1 MSKSLRTLK
10 VVIPDGNPL
19 NYKQVVG
26 GSDCVMHV
34 LSRSFCISE
43 HLNELKGM
51 QRPALY
57 LLIDEKGKGYIGQTK
72 GFAARVKDHLAK
84 KPWWTRAYVFVSAS
98 GLYNTANVEYLEY
111 IAIRAAQES
120 ASYDM
125 SDNGQTPTNP
135 TLHEWDRPEFD
146 EVFEQIKFF
155 LLCERCFIFEKVG
168 EGTEKVEKGTAAAA
182 TLHEN
187 ADPGRP
193 IFFYAKRKGIVA
205 KGYPLLDGTKSFV
218 VLKGSLLN
226 VEVTPSFDFL
236 KQREKVLESC
246 VLKSKDAYELCED
259 YVFTSPSSAS
269 GVCNGYSSNGFE
281 DWKLEDGTTLKSY
294 LDQINQQLPSNR

>member
-1 MSKSLRTLK
+1 MSKTLRTLK

-43 HLNELKGM
+43 NLNELKGM

-57 LLIDEKGKGYIGQTK
+57 LLIDEGGKGYIGQTK

-155 LLCERCFIFEKVG
+155 LLCERCFIFEKV
-168 EGTEKVEKGTAAAA
+168 EECAPTTAI
-182 TLHEN
+182 TPQKNE
-187 ADPGRP
+187 PPRP
-193 IFFYAKRKGIVA
+193 LFYAKRKGIVA

-218 VLKGSLLN
+218 VMKGSLLN
-226 VEVTPSFDFL
+226 VEVTPSFSL
-236 KQREKVLESC
+236 KKQREKVLESC

-269 GVCNGYSSNGFE
+269 GICNGYSSNGFE

-294 LDQINQQLPSNR
+294 LDQIKK

>member
-43 HLNELKGM
+43 NLNELKGM

-168 EGTEKVEKGTAAAA
+168 EGAEKLEKGTAAAA

-187 ADPGRP
+187 AEPARP
-193 IFFYAKRKGIVA
+193 IFYAKRKGIVA
-205 KGYPLLDGTKSFV
+205 KGYPLLDGTKKFRRFERFIAQCRSHA
-218 VLKGSLLN
+218 
-226 VEVTPSFDFL
+226 FL
-236 KQREKVLESC
+236 FFEETARKSTRILRVKEQRCLRTV
-246 VLKSKDAYELCED
+246 
-259 YVFTSPSSAS
+259 
-269 GVCNGYSSNGFE
+269 
-281 DWKLEDGTTLKSY
+281 
-294 LDQINQQLPSNR
+294 

>member
-1 MSKSLRTLK
+1 MSKTLRTLK

-43 HLNELKGM
+43 NLNELKGM

-57 LLIDEKGKGYIGQTK
+57 LLIDEGGKGFIGQT
-72 GFAARVKDHLAK
+72 

-125 SDNGQTPTNP
+125 SHNGQTPTNP

-155 LLCERCFIFEKVG
+155 LLCERCFIFEKV
-168 EGTEKVEKGTAAAA
+168 EECAPSTAINPQKN
-182 TLHEN
+182 E
-187 ADPGRP
+187 PPRP
-193 IFFYAKRKGIVA
+193 LFYAKRKGIVA

-246 VLKSKDAYELCED
+246 VLKDKDAYELLED
-259 YVFTSPSSAS
+259 YVFKAPSTACA
-269 GVCNGYSSNGFE
+269 VCLGRSSNGNTE
-281 DWKLEDGTTLKSY
+281 WKLEDGTTLQSY
-294 LDQINQQLPSNR
+294 LDQIKK

>member
-1 MSKSLRTLK
+1 MSKTLRTLK

-26 GSDCVMHV
+26 GSDCVMYV

-43 HLNELKGM
+43 NLNELKGM

-57 LLIDEKGKGYIGQTK
+57 LLIDEGGKGYIGQTK

-155 LLCERCFIFEKVG
+155 LLCERCFIFEKV
-168 EGTEKVEKGTAAAA
+168 EECAPSTAI
-182 TLHEN
+182 TPQEN
-187 ADPGRP
+187 EPPRP
-193 IFFYAKRKGIVA
+193 LFYAKRKGIVA

-246 VLKSKDAYELCED
+246 VLKDKDAYELSED
-259 YVFTSPSSAS
+259 YVFKAPSTACA
-269 GVCNGYSSNGFE
+269 VCLGRSSNGNTE
-281 DWKLEDGTTLKSY
+281 WKLEDGTTLQTY
-294 LDQINQQLPSNR
+294 LGQINQQLPSNR

>member
-1 MSKSLRTLK
+1 MSKTLRTLK

-43 HLNELKGM
+43 NLNELKGM

-57 LLIDEKGKGYIGQTK
+57 LLIDEGGKGYIGQTK

-155 LLCERCFIFEKVG
+155 LLCERCFIFEKV
-168 EGTEKVEKGTAAAA
+168 EDCAPSTAINPQKN
-182 TLHEN
+182 E
-187 ADPGRP
+187 PPRP
-193 IFFYAKRKGIVA
+193 LFYAKRKGIVA

-226 VEVTPSFDFL
+226 VEVTPSFSL
-236 KQREKVLESC
+236 KKQREKVLESC

-269 GVCNGYSSNGFE
+269 GVCNGFSSNGFE

>member
-1 MSKSLRTLK
+1 MSKTLRTLK

-43 HLNELKGM
+43 NLNELKGM

-57 LLIDEKGKGYIGQTK
+57 LLIDEGGKGYIGQTK

-155 LLCERCFIFEKVG
+155 LLCERCFIFEKV
-168 EGTEKVEKGTAAAA
+168 EECAPSTAI
-182 TLHEN
+182 TPQEN
-187 ADPGRP
+187 EPPRP
-193 IFFYAKRKGIVA
+193 LFYAKRKGIVA

-226 VEVTPSFDFL
+226 VEVTPSFTDNRL
-236 KQREKVLESC
+236 REKVLESC
-246 VLKSKDAYELCED
+246 VLKDKDAYELSED
-259 YVFTSPSSAS
+259 YVFKAPSTACA
-269 GVCNGYSSNGFE
+269 VCLGRSSNGNTE
-281 DWKLEDGTTLKSY
+281 WKLEDGTTLQTY
-294 LDQINQQLPSNR
+294 LDQITK

>member
-43 HLNELKGM
+43 NLNELKGM

-168 EGTEKVEKGTAAAA
+168 EGAEKLEKGTATAA

-187 ADPGRP
+187 TEPARP
-193 IFFYAKRKGIVA
+193 IFYAKRKGIVA
-205 KGYPLLDGTKSFV
+205 KGYPLLDGSKSFV

-226 VEVTPSFDFL
+226 VEVTPSFSL
-236 KQREKVLESC
+236 KKQREKVLESC

-269 GVCNGYSSNGFE
+269 GVCNGFSSNGFE

>member
-168 EGTEKVEKGTAAAA
+168 EGAEKLEKGTAAAA

-187 ADPGRP
+187 AEPARP
-193 IFFYAKRKGIVA
+193 IFYAKRKGIVA

-226 VEVTPSFDFL
+226 VEVTPSFSL
-236 KQREKVLESC
+236 KKQR
-246 VLKSKDAYELCED
+246 KS
-259 YVFTSPSSAS
+259 T
-269 GVCNGYSSNGFE
+269 
-281 DWKLEDGTTLKSY
+281 
-294 LDQINQQLPSNR
+294 QILRVKEQRCLRTV

>member
-43 HLNELKGM
+43 HLNEMKGM

-168 EGTEKVEKGTAAAA
+168 EGAEKVEKGTAAAA

-187 ADPGRP
+187 AEPMRP
-193 IFFYAKRKGIVA
+193 IFYAKRKGIVA

-226 VEVTPSFDFL
+226 VEVTPSFSL
-236 KQREKVLESC
+236 KKQREKVLESC

>member
-1 MSKSLRTLK
+1 
-10 VVIPDGNPL
+10 
-19 NYKQVVG
+19 
-26 GSDCVMHV
+26 MHV

-43 HLNELKGM
+43 NLNELKGM

-155 LLCERCFIFEKVG
+155 LLCERCFIFEKV
-168 EGTEKVEKGTAAAA
+168 EECAAPAAPPLEKQEPPHP
-182 TLHEN
+182 L
-187 ADPGRP
+187 
-193 IFFYAKRKGIVA
+193 FYAKRKGIVA

-226 VEVTPSFDFL
+226 VEVTPSFSL
-236 KQREKVLESC
+236 KKQREKVLESC

-281 DWKLEDGTTLKSY
+281 DWKLEDGKTLKSY

>member
-1 MSKSLRTLK
+1 
-10 VVIPDGNPL
+10 
-19 NYKQVVG
+19 
-26 GSDCVMHV
+26 
-34 LSRSFCISE
+34 
-43 HLNELKGM
+43 M

-57 LLIDEKGKGYIGQTK
+57 LLIDEGGKGYIGQTK

-155 LLCERCFIFEKVG
+155 LLCERCFIFEKV
-168 EGTEKVEKGTAAAA
+168 EECAPSTAI
-182 TLHEN
+182 TPQEN
-187 ADPGRP
+187 EPPRP
-193 IFFYAKRKGIVA
+193 LFYAKRKGIVA

-226 VEVTPSFDFL
+226 VEVTPSFSL
-236 KQREKVLESC
+236 KKQREKVLESC

>member
-187 ADPGRP
+187 ANPARP
-193 IFFYAKRKGIVA
+193 IFYAKRKGIVA

-226 VEVTPSFDFL
+226 VEVTPSFSL
-236 KQREKVLESC
+236 KKQREKVLESC

-281 DWKLEDGTTLKSY
+281 DWKLEDGKTLKSY

>member
-1 MSKSLRTLK
+1 MSKTLRTLK
-10 VVIPDGNPL
+10 VVIPDGNPQ

-43 HLNELKGM
+43 NLNELKGM

-57 LLIDEKGKGYIGQTK
+57 LLIDEGGKGYIGQTK

-155 LLCERCFIFEKVG
+155 LLCERCFIFEKV
-168 EGTEKVEKGTAAAA
+168 EECAPTTAI
-182 TLHEN
+182 TPQKNE
-187 ADPGRP
+187 PPRP
-193 IFFYAKRKGIVA
+193 LFYAKRKGIVA

-218 VLKGSLLN
+218 VMKGSLLN
-226 VEVTPSFDFL
+226 VEVTPSFSL
-236 KQREKVLESC
+236 KKQREKVLESC

-269 GVCNGYSSNGFE
+269 GICNGYSSNGFE

-294 LDQINQQLPSNR
+294 LDQIKK

>member
-168 EGTEKVEKGTAAAA
+168 EGAEKLEKGTAAAA

-187 ADPGRP
+187 AEPARP
-193 IFFYAKRKGIVA
+193 IFYAKRKGIVA

-226 VEVTPSFDFL
+226 VEVTPSFSL
-236 KQREKVLESC
+236 KKQREKVLESC

-281 DWKLEDGTTLKSY
+281 DWRLEDGTTLKSY

>member
-43 HLNELKGM
+43 NLNELKGM

-72 GFAARVKDHLAK
+72 GFAAHVKDHLAK

-155 LLCERCFIFEKVG
+155 LLCERCFVFEKVG
-168 EGTEKVEKGTAAAA
+168 GGAQ
-182 TLHEN
+182 
-187 ADPGRP
+187 PQRP
-193 IFFYAKRKGIVA
+193 LF
-205 KGYPLLDGTKSFV
+205 TKM
-218 VLKGSLLN
+218 
-226 VEVTPSFDFL
+226 PS
-236 KQREKVLESC
+236 RRV
-246 VLKSKDAYELCED
+246 
-259 YVFTSPSSAS
+259 PSSMQSEKAS
-269 GVCNGYSSNGFE
+269 WPKAILSSMERKVSSF
-281 DWKLEDGTTLKSY
+281 
-294 LDQINQQLPSNR
+294 

>member
-1 MSKSLRTLK
+1 MSKTLRTLK

-43 HLNELKGM
+43 NLNELKGM

-155 LLCERCFIFEKVG
+155 LLCERCFIFEKV
-168 EGTEKVEKGTAAAA
+168 EECAVPAAPPLEKQEPQHP
-182 TLHEN
+182 L
-187 ADPGRP
+187 
-193 IFFYAKRKGIVA
+193 FYAKRKGIVA

-226 VEVTPSFDFL
+226 VEATPSFTDNRV
-236 KQREKVLESC
+236 REKVLESC
-246 VLKSKDAYELCED
+246 VLKDKDAYELSED
-259 YVFTSPSSAS
+259 YVFKAPSTACA
-269 GVCNGYSSNGFE
+269 VCLGRSSNGNTE
-281 DWKLEDGTTLKSY
+281 WKLEDGTTLQTY
-294 LDQINQQLPSNR
+294 LDQINQ

>member
-168 EGTEKVEKGTAAAA
+168 EGAAPAAPPLEKQESPHP
-182 TLHEN
+182 L
-187 ADPGRP
+187 
-193 IFFYAKRKGIVA
+193 FYAKRKGIVA

-226 VEVTPSFDFL
+226 VEVTPSFSL
-236 KQREKVLESC
+236 KKQREKVLESC

-269 GVCNGYSSNGFE
+269 GVCNGFSSNGFE

>member
-1 MSKSLRTLK
+1 MSKTLRTLK

-43 HLNELKGM
+43 NLNELKGM

-57 LLIDEKGKGYIGQTK
+57 LLIDEGGKGYIGQTK

-155 LLCERCFIFEKVG
+155 LLCERCFIFEKV
-168 EGTEKVEKGTAAAA
+168 EDCAPTTAINPQKN
-182 TLHEN
+182 E
-187 ADPGRP
+187 PPRP
-193 IFFYAKRKGIVA
+193 LFYAKRKGIVA

-226 VEVTPSFDFL
+226 VEVTPSFSL
-236 KQREKVLESC
+236 KKQREKVLESC

-294 LDQINQQLPSNR
+294 LDQIKK

>member
-1 MSKSLRTLK
+1 M
-10 VVIPDGNPL
+10 D
-19 NYKQVVG
+19 
-26 GSDCVMHV
+26 
-34 LSRSFCISE
+34 
-43 HLNELKGM
+43 
-51 QRPALY
+51 A
-57 LLIDEKGKGYIGQTK
+57 
-72 GFAARVKDHLAK
+72 
-84 KPWWTRAYVFVSAS
+84 RAYVFVSAS
-98 GLYNTANVEYLEY
+98 GLYNTANVEFLEY

-155 LLCERCFIFEKVG
+155 LLCERCFIFEKV
-168 EGTEKVEKGTAAAA
+168 EECAPSTAI
-182 TLHEN
+182 TPQKNE
-187 ADPGRP
+187 PPRP
-193 IFFYAKRKGIVA
+193 LFYAKRKGIVA

-226 VEVTPSFDFL
+226 VEVTPSFSL
-236 KQREKVLESC
+236 KKQREKVLESC

-294 LDQINQQLPSNR
+294 LD

>member
-1 MSKSLRTLK
+1 MSNSLRTLK

-168 EGTEKVEKGTAAAA
+168 EGAEKLEKGTAAAA

-187 ADPGRP
+187 AEPARP
-193 IFFYAKRKGIVA
+193 IFYAKRKGIVA

-226 VEVTPSFDFL
+226 VEVTPSFSL
-236 KQREKVLESC
+236 KKQREKVLESC

-294 LDQINQQLPSNR
+294 LDQIKK

>member
-155 LLCERCFIFEKVG
+155 LLCERCFIFEKVE

-187 ADPGRP
+187 ADPARP
-193 IFFYAKRKGIVA
+193 IFYAKRKGIVA

>member
-168 EGTEKVEKGTAAAA
+168 EGAEKLEKGTATAA

-187 ADPGRP
+187 AEPARP
-193 IFFYAKRKGIVA
+193 IFYAKRKGIVA

-226 VEVTPSFDFL
+226 VEVTPSFSL
-236 KQREKVLESC
+236 KKQREKVLESC

-269 GVCNGYSSNGFE
+269 GVCNGFSSNGFE

>member
-155 LLCERCFIFEKVG
+155 LLCERCFIFEKVE

-187 ADPGRP
+187 TEPARP
-193 IFFYAKRKGIVA
+193 IFYAKRKGIVA

-226 VEVTPSFDFL
+226 VEVTPSFSL
-236 KQREKVLESC
+236 KKQREKVLESC

-294 LDQINQQLPSNR
+294 LDQIKK

>member
-1 MSKSLRTLK
+1 MSKTLRTLK

-43 HLNELKGM
+43 NLNELKGM

-57 LLIDEKGKGYIGQTK
+57 LLIDEGGKGYIGQTK

-155 LLCERCFIFEKVG
+155 LLCERCFIFEKV
-168 EGTEKVEKGTAAAA
+168 EEYVPSTAI
-182 TLHEN
+182 TSQKNES
-187 ADPGRP
+187 PRP
-193 IFFYAKRKGIVA
+193 LFYAKRKGIVA

-226 VEVTPSFDFL
+226 VEVTPSFSL
-236 KQREKVLESC
+236 KKQREKVLESC

-269 GVCNGYSSNGFE
+269 GVCNGFSSNGFE

-294 LDQINQQLPSNR
+294 LDQIKKELPSNR

>member
-34 LSRSFCISE
+34 LSCSFCISE

-168 EGTEKVEKGTAAAA
+168 EGAAPAAPPLEKQEPPHP
-182 TLHEN
+182 L
-187 ADPGRP
+187 
-193 IFFYAKRKGIVA
+193 FYAKRKGIVA

-226 VEVTPSFDFL
+226 VEVTPSFAL
-236 KQREKVLESC
+236 EKLREKVLESC
-246 VLKSKDAYELCED
+246 VLKNKACYELCED
-259 YVFTSPSSAS
+259 YVFSTSSSAS
-269 GVCNGYSSNGFE
+269 SVCNGYSSNGLE
-281 DWKLEDGTTLKSY
+281 TWKLEDGTTLKTY
-294 LDQINQQLPSNR
+294 LAQINK

>member
-1 MSKSLRTLK
+1 MSKTLRTLK

-43 HLNELKGM
+43 NLNELKGM

-57 LLIDEKGKGYIGQTK
+57 LLIDEGGKGYIGQTK

-155 LLCERCFIFEKVG
+155 LLCERCFIFEKV
-168 EGTEKVEKGTAAAA
+168 EECAPSTAI
-182 TLHEN
+182 TPQRNES
-187 ADPGRP
+187 PRP
-193 IFFYAKRKGIVA
+193 LFYAKRKGIVA

-246 VLKSKDAYELCED
+246 VLKDKDAYELSKD
-259 YVFTSPSSAS
+259 YVFKAPSTACA
-269 GVCNGYSSNGFE
+269 VCLGRSSNGNTE
-281 DWKLEDGTTLKSY
+281 WKLEDGTTLQTY

>member
-168 EGTEKVEKGTAAAA
+168 EGAEKVEKGTATAA

-187 ADPGRP
+187 AEPARP
-193 IFFYAKRKGIVA
+193 IFYAKRKGIVA
-205 KGYPLLDGTKSFV
+205 KGYPLLDGSKSFV

-246 VLKSKDAYELCED
+246 VLKDKDAYELSED
-259 YVFTSPSSAS
+259 YVFKAPSTAS
-269 GVCNGYSSNGFE
+269 GVCNGFSSNGFE

>member
-1 MSKSLRTLK
+1 MSKTLRTLK

-43 HLNELKGM
+43 NLNELKGM

-57 LLIDEKGKGYIGQTK
+57 LLIDEGGKGYIGQTK

-155 LLCERCFIFEKVG
+155 LLCERCFIFEKV
-168 EGTEKVEKGTAAAA
+168 EECAPSTAI
-182 TLHEN
+182 TPQEN
-187 ADPGRP
+187 EPPRP
-193 IFFYAKRKGIVA
+193 LFYAKRKGIVA

-226 VEVTPSFDFL
+226 VEVTPSFSL
-236 KQREKVLESC
+236 KKQREKVLESC

>member
-1 MSKSLRTLK
+1 MSKTLRTLK

-43 HLNELKGM
+43 NLNELKGM

-57 LLIDEKGKGYIGQTK
+57 LLIDEGGKGYIGQTK

-155 LLCERCFIFEKVG
+155 LLCERCFIFEKV
-168 EGTEKVEKGTAAAA
+168 EECAPSTAI
-182 TLHEN
+182 TPQEN
-187 ADPGRP
+187 EPPRP
-193 IFFYAKRKGIVA
+193 LFYAKRKGIVA

-226 VEVTPSFDFL
+226 VEVTPSFTDNRL
-236 KQREKVLESC
+236 REKVLESC
-246 VLKSKDAYELCED
+246 VLKDKDAYELSED
-259 YVFTSPSSAS
+259 YVFKAPSTACA
-269 GVCNGYSSNGFE
+269 VCLGRSSNGNTE
-281 DWKLEDGTTLKSY
+281 WKLEDGTTLQTY
-294 LDQINQQLPSNR
+294 LDQIIK

>member
-1 MSKSLRTLK
+1 MSKTLRTLK

-43 HLNELKGM
+43 NLNELKGM

-57 LLIDEKGKGYIGQTK
+57 LLIDEGGKGYIGQTK

-155 LLCERCFIFEKVG
+155 LLCERCFIFEKV
-168 EGTEKVEKGTAAAA
+168 EECAPSTAINPQKN
-182 TLHEN
+182 E
-187 ADPGRP
+187 PPRP
-193 IFFYAKRKGIVA
+193 LFYAKRKGIVA

-246 VLKSKDAYELCED
+246 VLKSKEAYELCED

-294 LDQINQQLPSNR
+294 LDQITK

>member
-168 EGTEKVEKGTAAAA
+168 EGAEKLERGTAAAA

-187 ADPGRP
+187 AEPARP
-193 IFFYAKRKGIVA
+193 IFYAKRKGIVA

-226 VEVTPSFDFL
+226 VEVTPSFSL
-236 KQREKVLESC
+236 KKQREKVLESC

-269 GVCNGYSSNGFE
+269 GVCNGFSSNGFE

>member
-1 MSKSLRTLK
+1 MSKTLRTLK

-43 HLNELKGM
+43 NLNELKGM

-57 LLIDEKGKGYIGQTK
+57 LLIDEGGKGYIGQTK

-111 IAIRAAQES
+111 IAIRASQES

-155 LLCERCFIFEKVG
+155 LLCERCFIFEKV
-168 EGTEKVEKGTAAAA
+168 EECAPSTAINPQKN
-182 TLHEN
+182 E
-187 ADPGRP
+187 PPRP
-193 IFFYAKRKGIVA
+193 LFYAKRKGIVA

-246 VLKSKDAYELCED
+246 VLKSKEAYELCED

-294 LDQINQQLPSNR
+294 LDQITK

>member
-1 MSKSLRTLK
+1 MSKTLRTLK

-43 HLNELKGM
+43 NLNELKGM

-57 LLIDEKGKGYIGQTK
+57 LLIDEGGKGYIGQTK

-155 LLCERCFIFEKVG
+155 LLCERCFIFEKV
-168 EGTEKVEKGTAAAA
+168 EECAPSTAINPQKN
-182 TLHEN
+182 E
-187 ADPGRP
+187 PPRP
-193 IFFYAKRKGIVA
+193 LFYAKRKGIVA

-226 VEVTPSFDFL
+226 VEVTPSFSL
-236 KQREKVLESC
+236 KKQREKVLESC
-246 VLKSKDAYELCED
+246 VLKSKEAYELCED

-294 LDQINQQLPSNR
+294 LDQITK

>member
-1 MSKSLRTLK
+1 
-10 VVIPDGNPL
+10 
-19 NYKQVVG
+19 
-26 GSDCVMHV
+26 
-34 LSRSFCISE
+34 
-43 HLNELKGM
+43 M

-57 LLIDEKGKGYIGQTK
+57 LLIDEGGKGYIGQTK

-168 EGTEKVEKGTAAAA
+168 EGAAPAAPPLEKQEPPHP
-182 TLHEN
+182 L
-187 ADPGRP
+187 
-193 IFFYAKRKGIVA
+193 FYAKRKGIVA

-226 VEVTPSFDFL
+226 VEVTPSFSL
-236 KQREKVLESC
+236 KKQREKVLESC
-246 VLKSKDAYELCED
+246 VLKSKEAYELCED

-269 GVCNGYSSNGFE
+269 GVCNGFSSNGFE

>member
-168 EGTEKVEKGTAAAA
+168 EGAEKLEKGTATAA

-187 ADPGRP
+187 AEPARP
-193 IFFYAKRKGIVA
+193 IFYAKRKGIVA
-205 KGYPLLDGTKSFV
+205 KGYPLLDGSKSFV

-226 VEVTPSFDFL
+226 VEVTPSFSL
-236 KQREKVLESC
+236 KKQREKVLESC

-269 GVCNGYSSNGFE
+269 GVCNGFSSNGFE
-281 DWKLEDGTTLKSY
+281 DWKLEDGTTLKTY
-294 LDQINQQLPSNR
+294 LAQINK

>member
-19 NYKQVVG
+19 SYKQVVG

-168 EGTEKVEKGTAAAA
+168 EGTAAAA

-187 ADPGRP
+187 AEPARP
-193 IFFYAKRKGIVA
+193 IFYAKRKGIVA

-226 VEVTPSFDFL
+226 VEVTPSFSL
-236 KQREKVLESC
+236 KKQREKVLESC

-269 GVCNGYSSNGFE
+269 GVCNGFSSNGFE

>member
-1 MSKSLRTLK
+1 MSKTLRTLK

-43 HLNELKGM
+43 NLNELKGM

-57 LLIDEKGKGYIGQTK
+57 LLIDEGGKGYIGQTK

-84 KPWWTRAYVFVSAS
+84 KSWWTRAYVFVSAS

-155 LLCERCFIFEKVG
+155 LLCERCFIFEKV
-168 EGTEKVEKGTAAAA
+168 EECAPSTAI
-182 TLHEN
+182 TPQEN
-187 ADPGRP
+187 EPPRP
-193 IFFYAKRKGIVA
+193 LFYAKRKGIVA

-226 VEVTPSFDFL
+226 VEVTPSFTDNRL
-236 KQREKVLESC
+236 REKVLESC
-246 VLKSKDAYELCED
+246 VLKDKDAYELSED
-259 YVFTSPSSAS
+259 YVFKAPSTACA
-269 GVCNGYSSNGFE
+269 VCLGRSSNGNTE
-281 DWKLEDGTTLKSY
+281 WKLEDGTTLQTY
-294 LDQINQQLPSNR
+294 LDQITK

>member
-43 HLNELKGM
+43 NLNELKGM

-168 EGTEKVEKGTAAAA
+168 EGAEKVEKGTATAA

-187 ADPGRP
+187 AEPARP
-193 IFFYAKRKGIVA
+193 IFYAKRKGIVA

-226 VEVTPSFDFL
+226 VEVTPSFSL
-236 KQREKVLESC
+236 KKQREKVLESC

>member
-43 HLNELKGM
+43 NLNELKGM

-57 LLIDEKGKGYIGQTK
+57 LLIDEGGKGYIGQTK

-168 EGTEKVEKGTAAAA
+168 EGAEKLERGTAAAA

-187 ADPGRP
+187 AEPARP
-193 IFFYAKRKGIVA
+193 IFYAKRKGIVA

-226 VEVTPSFDFL
+226 VEVTPSFSL
-236 KQREKVLESC
+236 KKQREKVLESC

-269 GVCNGYSSNGFE
+269 GVCNGFSSNGFE